1 MHDKHTFNVGVPTA
15 TNLEDYCKERIKML
29 EKDFRIYLTDAE
41 KTHMRELKTEE
52 AIDNF
57 YVSKIRNSYN

>member
-1 MHDKHTFNVGVPTA
+1 MHDRHTFNVGVPVA
-15 TNLEDYCKERIKML
+15 TTLEGYRKARIKML
-29 EKDFRIYLTDAE
+29 ERDFHIYLTDDDKA
-41 KTHMRELKTEE
+41 HMRELKTEE